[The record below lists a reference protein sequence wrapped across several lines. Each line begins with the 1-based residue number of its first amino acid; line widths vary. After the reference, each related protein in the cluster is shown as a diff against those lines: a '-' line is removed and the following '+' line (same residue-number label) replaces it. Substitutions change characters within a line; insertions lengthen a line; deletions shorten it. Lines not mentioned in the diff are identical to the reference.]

1 MNQKV
6 IANTPEFYLFDLQ
19 KIVESDY
26 MIFGADYI
34 LIQPSCEGCMLH
46 LAEKSYALSSNQA
59 VLLSP
64 FNPFRLT
71 CATSKKTEINQSFNI
86 LHFTLHSLGQTFV
99 DSIQF
104 SDIREVLERSKKG
117 ILFTG
122 EVVTKV
128 RRLID
133 EMRNTLEFS
142 NVINFLSL
150 LNTLSESEQY
160 SYLLSESIEIT
171 SSKKNEDRLKIAV
184 DYIKD
189 NLSEPL
195 SVATVSEKIHMAES
209 TFSRFFHA
217 NKGITFKQYLIE
229 QRVRQAARLL
239 VATDWSVA
247 QIGAEVGFASLS
259 NFNAKF
265 KGLLNVTPKIYRQNH
280 VDMRQGITQS
290 KAIEG
295 QVQRQYRNVSV
306 AAPCSDVSYF

>member
-1 MNQKV
+1 MSQKV

-19 KIVESDY
+19 KIVESEY

-46 LAEKSYALSSNQA
+46 LAEKSYTLSSNQA

-71 CATSKKTEINQSFNI
+71 CATEKKKEINQSFNI

-104 SDIREVLERSKKG
+104 SNIREVLERSKRG

-122 EVVTKV
+122 EVTVQV
-128 RRLID
+128 RQLIN

-150 LNTLSESEQY
+150 LNKLSESNEY
-160 SYLLSESIEIT
+160 ILLLNESIEIT
-171 SSKKNEDRLKIAV
+171 SAKKNEDRLKVAV
-184 DYIKD
+184 DYIKE

-195 SVATVSEKIHMAES
+195 SVAIVSEKIHMAES

-239 VATDWSVA
+239 VATDWSIA

-259 NFNAKF
+259 NFNSKF
-265 KGLLNVTPKIYRQNH
+265 KGLLNVTPKQYRQNH
-280 VDMRQGITQS
+280 IDMRQGMTQS
-290 KAIEG
+290 KTIEG
-295 QVQRQYRNVSV
+295 QVQRQYRN
-306 AAPCSDVSYF
+306 AALSASFY